1 MDEKSRIYKRLY
13 EDALCELR
21 MHASVSADLALE
33 YAKLAESCKIPE
45 HIDEHKL
52 TSGVHA
58 RYNERINAS
67 IEKLNN
73 LEDQYER

>member
-1 MDEKSRIYKRLY
+1 MNEENRMYKRLY

-21 MHASVSADLALE
+21 MHASVSADLTLE
-33 YAKLAESCKIPE
+33 YAKLAESCTSADHAE
-45 HIDEHKL
+45 EHKL
-52 TSGVHA
+52 TSGIHA
-58 RYNERINAS
+58 RYNERVNAS

>member
-1 MDEKSRIYKRLY
+1 MNEESRIYKRLY
-13 EDALCELR
+13 EDALRELR
-21 MHASVSADLALE
+21 MHASVSADLTLE

-52 TSGVHA
+52 ASGIHA